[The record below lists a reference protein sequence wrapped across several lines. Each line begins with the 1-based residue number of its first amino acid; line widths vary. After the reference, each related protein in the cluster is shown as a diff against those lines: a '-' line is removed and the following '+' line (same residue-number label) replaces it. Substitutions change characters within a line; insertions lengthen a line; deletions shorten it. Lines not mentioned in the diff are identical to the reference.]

1 MPIQVTTRT
10 TTTRTIEIQLPS
22 GARVSLSVADARD
35 LRQQLSHSLASI
47 DALNALPPTSLNQL
61 AEMYKKS
68 VNDQKQILNPSFWR
82 KEPWSGPDFFQSNA
96 LKQFG

>member
-1 MPIQVTTRT
+1 MSIKVTTHT
-10 TTTRTIEIQLPS
+10 TTTRTIDVELPS
-22 GARVSLSVADARD
+22 GARVNLSLTDARD
-35 LRQQLSHSLASI
+35 LSRQLH
-47 DALNALPPTSLNQL
+47 NALARIDFLAPPPTSLNQL